1 MMGTALIVWR
11 KHYVKWWK
19 PPKPI
24 HKRTICEVLRE
35 LAREAEARGDTLSL
49 HKIDEAH
56 DMAKRMQRKLFHY
69 NKNEKM
75 SSIVDVDGV
84 TG

>member
-1 MMGTALIVWR
+1 MGTALVVWR
-11 KHYVKWWK
+11 KHYLNLKK
-19 PPKPI
+19 PPKPP

-35 LAREAEARGDTLSL
+35 LAREAEARGDTLSI
-49 HKIDEAH
+49 HKLDEAH
-56 DMAKRMQRKLFHY
+56 DMAKRMQRKLQHY
-69 NKNEKM
+69 NANERF